1 MPGIF
6 ISYRREDSAG
16 HAGRLFDRL
25 AEHFGRERVFMDV
38 VGIEAGLDFVDA
50 IDKALSSTEVMVAVI
65 GRNWL
70 TGKDS
75 AGQPRLSD
83 PKDFIRLETG
93 TALRRGIRVV
103 PVLVQGAPMPAASD
117 LPEDLVLLA
126 RRQAVELSD
135 SRWDSDV
142 SRFVKMLEGMAS
154 GGKKKLLLWSA
165 IAVAVLAIGGGLAWY
180 FQPTTVPDLVGKS
193 REEARA
199 ALRTARLSPGKEA
212 LRAGSGRSP
221 GMVIDQRPAAGE
233 RAARGTP
240 VDIAIATETAVIRG
254 NAVLSTSQLDFGTQT
269 LAVMGAPQSVII
281 TNTGAGPLKIATTD
295 LEGDARS
302 DYTITYNTCLGASLE
317 ARSKCAVRV
326 NFIPASPGSR
336 QARLVMRDES
346 SGRLGDVALVGT
358 GNALASAAKTAR
370 ILHFQYANR
379 QLCYGVDN
387 AVTAR
392 IEPGL
397 GDIRPLQKECVAYQP
412 DATKTFTLVAVGE
425 DGKEVKRQLTVKL
438 NGSDLVLK
446 SKPKSPRC
454 TEILLRVQLGAPLTS
469 ADQALLQK
477 ECK

>member
-269 LAVMGAPQSVII
+269 LAVMGAPAERHRHQYRRRPAEDSHHRPRRRCAQRLHPHLQHLPGRV
-281 TNTGAGPLKIATTD
+281 AGGPQQVRR
-295 LEGDARS
+295 ARQ
-302 DYTITYNTCLGASLE
+302 LH
-317 ARSKCAVRV
+317 
-326 NFIPASPGSR
+326 SR
-336 QARLVMRDES
+336 QPGQPAGQAGYARRVVR
-346 SGRLGDVALVGT
+346 
-358 GNALASAAKTAR
+358 AA
-370 ILHFQYANR
+370 
-379 QLCYGVDN
+379 G
-387 AVTAR
+387 
-392 IEPGL
+392 
-397 GDIRPLQKECVAYQP
+397 
-412 DATKTFTLVAVGE
+412 
-425 DGKEVKRQLTVKL
+425 
-438 NGSDLVLK
+438 
-446 SKPKSPRC
+446 
-454 TEILLRVQLGAPLTS
+454 
-469 ADQALLQK
+469 
-477 ECK
+477 